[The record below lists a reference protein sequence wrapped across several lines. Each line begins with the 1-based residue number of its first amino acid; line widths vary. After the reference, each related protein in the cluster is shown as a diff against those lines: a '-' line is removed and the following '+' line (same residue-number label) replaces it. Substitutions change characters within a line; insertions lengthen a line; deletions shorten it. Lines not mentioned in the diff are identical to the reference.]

1 MSGKRIALVTACGNK
16 KEKTPQEAG
25 KLYKSAR
32 VRHLYRRSKELNLPL
47 FIISAKYGLVSADE
61 IIEPYNAVM
70 TDEKCKK
77 LKEKILSKLKDFDVI
92 IYYRGGAR
100 KTYLDCI
107 SKVTKEL
114 GKELIVF
121 GYGNMGDIGKL
132 TDILEEYGGRG
143 GTEVTSVHRK

>member
-1 MSGKRIALVTACGNK
+1 MSEKRIVLVTACGNK

-25 KLYKSAR
+25 KLYRSAR
-32 VRHLYRRSKELNLPL
+32 IRHLYRRSKELNIPF

-61 IIEPYNAVM
+61 VIEPYNAVM

-107 SKVTKEL
+107 SEVAKEL

-121 GYGNMGDIGKL
+121 GYGNMGDIRKL
-132 TDILEEYGGRG
+132 TDILEKIWGKRWYR
-143 GTEVTSVHRK
+143 SYFRL

>member
-25 KLYKSAR
+25 KLYRSAR
-32 VRHLYRRSKELNLPL
+32 IRHLYRRSKELNIPL

-70 TDEKCKK
+70 TDEKCKE
-77 LKEKILSKLKDFDVI
+77 LKEKMLSKLRDFDII

-107 SKVTKEL
+107 SEVAKEL
-114 GKELIVF
+114 EKELIVF

-132 TDILEEYGGRG
+132 TNILDFIR
-143 GTEVTSVHRK
+143 RKY

>member
-1 MSGKRIALVTACGNK
+1 MLRKRIALVTACGNK
-16 KEKTPQEAG
+16 KEETPQKAW

-32 VRHLYRRSKELNLPL
+32 VRHLYRRSKELNLPF
-47 FIISAKYGLVSADE
+47 FIISAKYGLISADE
-61 IIEPYNAVM
+61 VIEPYNAVM
-70 TDEKCKK
+70 TDEKCEE

-107 SKVTKEL
+107 SEVAKEL

-132 TDILEEYGGRG
+132 ADILEEYGER
-143 GTEVTSVHRK
+143 

>member
-25 KLYKSAR
+25 KLYRSAR
-32 VRHLYRRSKELNLPL
+32 IRHLYRRSKELNIPL
-47 FIISAKYGLVSADE
+47 FIISAKYGLVSAE
-61 IIEPYNAVM
+61 EVIEPYNAVM
-70 TDEKCKK
+70 TDEKCKE
-77 LKEKILSKLKDFDVI
+77 LKEKMLSKLRDFDII

-107 SKVTKEL
+107 SEAAKEL
-114 GKELIVF
+114 EKELIVF

-132 TDILEEYGGRG
+132 TDILNSVRNTAD
-143 GTEVTSVHRK
+143 GTRDRKHWS